1 MTHPKVVRPV
11 IKEVPELS
19 SYGTNET
26 SIAELTLELTLDKTV
41 RPGEYNLQFT

>member
-26 SIAELTLELTLDKTV
+26 SIAELTLDKTV
-41 RPGEYNLQFT
+41 RPREYNLQST